1 MKKSTFRIKR
11 NSMFN
16 MLFDVVQYDYRFVR
30 YNMIASGITLE
41 EAQEFFIDQTTEAMG
56 VI

>member
-11 NSMFN
+11 NSTFN

-41 EAQEFFIDQTTEAMG
+41 EAQEFFIDETTEIA
-56 VI
+56 